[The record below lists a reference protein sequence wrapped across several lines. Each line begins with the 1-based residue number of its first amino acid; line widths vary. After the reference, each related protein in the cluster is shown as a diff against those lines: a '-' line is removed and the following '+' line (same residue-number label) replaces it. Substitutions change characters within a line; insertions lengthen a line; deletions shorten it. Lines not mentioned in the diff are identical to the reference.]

1 MILIWVGFLA
11 LILLLLVLDL
21 GVFNRTAHEIS
32 VKEALAWTFFWIGLS
47 LIFNVCIYFMYEHHW
62 MGIGREIGH
71 QLNGH
76 QAALQFLTGYLIEK
90 SLSLDNIFV
99 IALIF
104 TYFQVPRKHQHR
116 TLFWGIL
123 GALIMRGAMIAA
135 GVALIRKFE
144 WMIYVFGALLILTA
158 IKLLLEKGDEIAPD
172 KNPLVR
178 LARRVYPV
186 TKDFHGEK
194 FFAKLHGKRAI
205 TPMFLVLLVIES
217 MDVLFAVD
225 SIPAI
230 FAVTLDPFII
240 FTSNVFAILGL
251 RSLYFALAAA
261 MGMFRYL
268 KYSLVFV
275 LAFVGVK
282 MLISH
287 NEHMHINTGISL
299 GVIAVT
305 LAAGVIASLLR
316 PEELQQTEE

>member
-1 MILIWVGFLA
+1 MVWLWAGFIVFVMALLI
-11 LILLLLVLDL
+11 LDL
-21 GVFNRTAHEIS
+21 GVVNRGEHEINTRS
-32 VKEALAWTFFWIGLS
+32 ALLMTGFFVLVALS
-47 LIFNVCIYFMYEHHW
+47 FNVVVYFLYANHIA
-62 MGIGREIGH
+62 GLGLVAGH
-71 QLNGH
+71 QIGGR
-76 QAALQFLTGYLIEK
+76 QAALEYITGYLIEY
-90 SLSLDNIFV
+90 SLSVDNIFV

-104 TYFQVPRKHQHR
+104 TYFKVPLKHQHR

-123 GALIMRGAMIAA
+123 GALFMRGVMIAT
-135 GVALIRKFE
+135 GTALIRKFE

-158 IKLLLEKGDEIAPD
+158 IKLLLDKGGDIDPD

-178 LARRVYPV
+178 MARKFFPV
-186 TKDFHGEK
+186 TQDFHGEK
-194 FFAKLHGKRAI
+194 FFAKMHGKRAI
-205 TPMFLVLLVIES
+205 TPLFLVLLVIES

-230 FAVTLDPFII
+230 FAVTLDPFIV

-261 MGMFRYL
+261 IGMFRYL

-287 NEHMHINTGISL
+287 YVRIHTGISL
-299 GVIAVT
+299 GVITAILAV
-305 LAAGVIASLLR
+305 GVIASLLR
-316 PEELQQTEE
+316 PEKKQISDN